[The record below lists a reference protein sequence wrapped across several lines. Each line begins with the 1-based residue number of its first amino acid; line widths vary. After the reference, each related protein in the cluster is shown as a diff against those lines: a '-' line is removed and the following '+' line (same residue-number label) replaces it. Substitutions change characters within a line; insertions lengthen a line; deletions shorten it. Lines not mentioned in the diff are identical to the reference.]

1 MILNL
6 SPKGGDVRTPRPNY
20 GGFGS
25 DQRTLSALIER
36 LVAAF
41 DPEAIY
47 LFGSR
52 ARGDATPFSDFDL
65 MMITRSDEDVT
76 SMDLA
81 EAYAPVQGLGIA
93 CEVIPCS
100 RKTFERE
107 RHARTGI
114 CQTVAREG
122 RLVYERR

>member
-1 MILNL
+1 M
-6 SPKGGDVRTPRPNY
+6 V
-20 GGFGS
+20 
-25 DQRTLSALIER
+25 ER

-52 ARGDATPFSDFDL
+52 ARGDASPLSDFDL
-65 MMITRSDEDVT
+65 MMITRSDEDVAT
-76 SMDLA
+76 VDLA
-81 EAYAPVQGLGIA
+81 EAYAPVQALGIA

-100 RKTFERE
+100 RATFERE
-107 RHARTGI
+107 RRACTGI
-114 CQTVAREG
+114 CQTVAHEG

>member
-1 MILNL
+1 M
-6 SPKGGDVRTPRPNY
+6 RTPRPNY
-20 GGFGS
+20 GSFGS
-25 DQRTLSALIER
+25 EQRTLSALVER

-52 ARGDATPFSDFDL
+52 ARGDATSLSDFDL
-65 MMITRSDEDVT
+65 MMITASADDADGI
-76 SMDLA
+76 DLA
-81 EAYAPVQGLGIA
+81 DAYAPLQGLGIA

-100 RKTFERE
+100 RATFERE
-107 RHARTGI
+107 RRARTGI
-114 CQTVAREG
+114 CCTVAREG

>member
-1 MILNL
+1 M
-6 SPKGGDVRTPRPNY
+6 RTPRPNY
-20 GGFGS
+20 GPFGS
-25 DQRTLSALIER
+25 EQRTLSALVDR
-36 LVAAF
+36 LVAVF

-52 ARGDATPFSDFDL
+52 ALGDATPLSDFDL
-65 MMITRSDEDVT
+65 MMITASEEDVAT
-76 SMDLA
+76 VDLG

-100 RKTFERE
+100 RATFERE
-107 RHARTGI
+107 RRARTGI
-114 CQTVAREG
+114 CRTVAHEG